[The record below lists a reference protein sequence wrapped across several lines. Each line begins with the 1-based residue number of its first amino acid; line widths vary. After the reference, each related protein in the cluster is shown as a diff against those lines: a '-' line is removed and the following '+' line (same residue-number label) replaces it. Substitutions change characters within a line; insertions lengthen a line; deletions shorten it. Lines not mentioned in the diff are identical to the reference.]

1 MIVELQPAIPFSHKN
16 QPQYTTTSTVLPQTT
31 DSQVMQVAVA
41 RAVNANGSL
50 QVDKLA
56 KVGGWCERVQISRE
70 AKSIQDVS
78 VGPTEASA
86 QATNKPPKPRD
97 D

>member
-1 MIVELQPAIPFSHKN
+1 M
-16 QPQYTTTSTVLPQTT
+16 LPQPT

-50 QVDKLA
+50 QADKLA

-70 AKSIQDVS
+70 AKSIQEVF
-78 VGPTEASA
+78 VGPTQASERA
-86 QATNKPPKPRD
+86 SNEQTAKTTR
-97 D
+97 

>member
-1 MIVELQPAIPFSHKN
+1 MKVELQPAIPFSHKN
-16 QPQYTTTSTVLPQTT
+16 QPQALRSPKTT

-41 RAVNANGSL
+41 RAVNADGSL

-56 KVGGWCERVQISRE
+56 KVGGWCERVPISRE
-70 AKSIQDVS
+70 AKSIQDVF
-78 VGPTEASA
+78 VGPTQASE
-86 QATNKPPKPRD
+86 QATNKPPKPGD